1 MQGEPF
7 SVTKTLR
14 SVSDTQNGLLLD
26 PPSGWFPLVC
36 MVRGTRVVC
45 GRVVSPHGTS
55 TSRDGGPVPTC
66 GHDWEDPLA
75 DAPRVPYIQ
84 P

>member
-1 MQGEPF
+1 MLKDASLLYAGLGIPVAF
-7 SVTKTLR
+7 YRILR
-14 SVSDTQNGLLLD
+14 

-36 MVRGTRVVC
+36 MVRGIRVVC

-55 TSRDGGPVPTC
+55 TSRDGGPVPSC

-84 P
+84 S